1 MIINFNE
8 NYNNKLNS
16 KYFTTIRKATYK
28 YNVEEICEIH
38 LNNEFLFNAQIV
50 GKRFDYFFNITT
62 FELYLDTGMPAGEAI
77 DLFVNKFNI
86 KQDEVVIMIL
96 LKRIKMEEV

>member
-16 KYFTTIRKATYK
+16 TYFTTIRKNSNK
-28 YNVEEICEIH
+28 YNVGEICEIH
-38 LNNEFLFNAQIV
+38 LNNEFLFNAQIIH
-50 GKRFDYFFNITT
+50 KAFDYFFNITT
-62 FELYLDTGMPAGEAI
+62 FELCVDTGMPAGEAI

-96 LKRIKMEEV
+96 LKKIELEEV